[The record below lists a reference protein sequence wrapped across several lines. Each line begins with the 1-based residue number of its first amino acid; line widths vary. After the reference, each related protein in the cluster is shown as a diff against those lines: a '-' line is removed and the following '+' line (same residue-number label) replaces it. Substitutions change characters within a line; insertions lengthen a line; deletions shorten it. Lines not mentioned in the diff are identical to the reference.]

1 MPVHDKRDISY
12 QAAPSGDG
20 DILLSVEGKTW
31 RLLGRSGAETE
42 LRPAREYLA
51 SSRGLPVVI
60 GVGMGNALTLLVESG
75 CGPVAVVDREGAI
88 QDLTRA
94 RERLGSMP
102 GVTWI
107 DEPSVEGALKE
118 LTRWQETNGGAPLI
132 PIVHPIYL
140 RLRPGHYLAVRESCR
155 ASNRYDFWSRAR
167 YPKFT
172 AWPPRLL
179 LLSSKYFLMGEIEA
193 ACRRMSVPHRFID
206 IGDKEQGRTEFVEM
220 LLSSVVEFRPDF
232 VLTINH
238 LGVDREGVLADLLSR
253 LELPLVSW
261 FVDNPHLILS
271 HYQGLNSPLTAIFT
285 WDRDN
290 IPSLKAQ
297 GFVSVEYLPLAADV
311 ERFRPPKAR
320 PASHP
325 WRARI
330 SFVGNSMLSKVAHRL
345 KGARAPRPLVLA
357 YRQVAQAF
365 AESAARS
372 VREFLAAEYP
382 DLHALY
388 EALPSLE
395 QRLAYE
401 ALLTWEATRRYRLS
415 CVERIMPFEPLIVG
429 DRHWR
434 TALKGRQEP
443 WRWHPELSYYSDLPG
458 FYPLSEINFNC
469 TSKQMKGAVNQRV
482 FDVPACGGFVL
493 SDYRE
498 QMEGLFELG
507 REAVC
512 YRDPEEIPELVRF
525 YLGNPAAREKIARA
539 GRERVLREHSYDL
552 RLNSLM
558 DAVRRLF
565 G

>member
-1 MPVHDKRDISY
+1 MHRTRDIHY
-12 QAAPSGDG
+12 EAEPSSDG
-20 DILLSVEGKTW
+20 DILLRVEGKTW

-60 GVGMGNALTLLVESG
+60 GAGAGNALNLLVESG
-75 CGPVAVVDREGAI
+75 CGPVAVVDCERPI
-88 QDLTRA
+88 QDLTRV
-94 RERLGSMP
+94 RERFSLAP

-107 DEPSVEGALKE
+107 DTPSAEQALRE
-118 LTRWQETNGGAPLI
+118 LTRWQEANGGAPLI
-132 PIVHPIYL
+132 PIVHPVYL

-155 ASNRYDFWSRAR
+155 ASRSFDFWSRAR

-172 AWPPRLL
+172 SWPPRLL
-179 LLSSKYFLMGEIEA
+179 LLSCSYFLMGEIEA

-206 IGDKEQGRTEFVEM
+206 IGDKEHGRTEFVEM
-220 LLSSVVEFRPDF
+220 LLSAVVEFKPDF
-232 VLTINH
+232 VMTINH
-238 LGVDREGVLADLLSR
+238 LGVDREGVLVDLLSR
-253 LELPLVSW
+253 LELPLASW
-261 FVDNPHLILS
+261 FVDNPELILS
-271 HYQGLNSPLTAIFT
+271 LYPRLDSPLTAIFT

-290 IPSLKAQ
+290 VPALKAQ
-297 GFVSVEYLPLAADV
+297 GFPHVSYLPLGVDV
-311 ERFRPPKAR
+311 ERFRPPESLPAR
-320 PASHP
+320 HP
-325 WRARI
+325 WRASI

-345 KGARAPRPLVLA
+345 KGAKAPRPLVRA
-357 YRQVAQAF
+357 YRDVARGF
-365 AESAARS
+365 SESEARS
-372 VREFLAAEYP
+372 VREYLAAEHP
-382 DLHALY
+382 DLFVQY

-434 TALKGRQEP
+434 TALKGRSEP
-443 WRWHPELSYYSDLPG
+443 WRWHPELSYYSDLPL
-458 FYPLSEINFNC
+458 FYPLSKINFNC

-498 QMEGLFELG
+498 QMEDLFELG

-512 YRDPEEIPELVRF
+512 YRDPGEIPDLVRF
-525 YLGNPAAREKIARA
+525 YLDNPAARERIAQA
-539 GRERVLREHSYDL
+539 GRERVLSEHSYDL
-552 RLNSLM
+552 RLDTLM
-558 DAVRRLF
+558 RAMRELF